1 MRPPKEDNFR
11 RETRP
16 RIVRVAAAQT
26 RVARFGNT
34 KVRKVTLIKVA
45 IDRPTATGGQAEGLK
60 MPKPRV
66 LTLRD
71 YLGMLRR
78 RWYLLVLPA
87 LLGLTVGY
95 ALIQIL
101 PKRYTSQSLILVER
115 QQVPHDFVTP
125 VITDDLNAR
134 IANIEEQ
141 TLSRTRLQ
149 PLIERYGLFKKD
161 AAGKSMDD
169 LVLLTQKAVTLTPV
183 EPVVKT
189 KEQIVPGFYLAVTL
203 DDPRI
208 AQQVCADIS
217 SMFIDEDIRQ
227 RQRSAEGTTSFLQTQ
242 LDDAKRKLDEQDSIL
257 ASFERKYMGM
267 LPDEE
272 KTNLGMLG
280 TLNTQLQAVTDNL
293 NRATEDK
300 AYMESLLA
308 QQLQALKLTTDMNGG
323 HLSSQGSDPLAD
335 QLVKLQAQLTDLQAR
350 YTDQYPDVIK
360 VRAEIA
366 DLQKKIPAAPDAS
379 ADKGAAGSDA
389 ATVLEPPEI
398 QKLRGQVRSLEQAV
412 KTDTQEQ
419 EQLKAA
425 IKSYESRLQLSPA
438 VEEEY
443 KKITRDHE
451 TALKFYNDL
460 LAKRDESAMATELE
474 RRQEGEQLRVMDPAN
489 LPDQPS
495 FPKFTQF
502 VGGSLGAGLALG
514 LALVLGMGSSDK
526 RIRTGRDVQFYLGT
540 APFALIPSVET
551 SALRGPAGPNGT
563 RTTAGPET
571 LIGSRA

>member
-1 MRPPKEDNFR
+1 M
-11 RETRP
+11 
-16 RIVRVAAAQT
+16 A
-26 RVARFGNT
+26 
-34 KVRKVTLIKVA
+34 
-45 IDRPTATGGQAEGLK
+45 
-60 MPKPRV
+60 KPRV
-66 LTLRD
+66 LTPQD

-78 RWYLLVLPA
+78 RWKLIVLPA
-87 LLGLTVGY
+87 VAGLTIGY
-95 ALIQIL
+95 GLIRIL

-115 QQVPHDFVTP
+115 QQVPHSFVEP

-149 PLIERYGLFKKD
+149 PLIERYGLFKND

-183 EPVVKT
+183 EPMVKT

-203 DDPRI
+203 EDPRI

-242 LDDAKRKLDEQDSIL
+242 LDDAKRKLDEQDGIL
-257 ASFERKYMGM
+257 ANFERKYMGM

-280 TLNTQLQAVTDNL
+280 TLNTQLQALTDNL
-293 NRATEDK
+293 NRATQDK

-308 QQLQALKLTTDMNGG
+308 QQLQAWKLTTEMEGG
-323 HLSSQGSDPLAD
+323 QASSQGSDPVAD
-335 QLVKLQAQLTDLQAR
+335 RLTKLQAELTSLQAH
-350 YTDQYPDVIK
+350 YTDEYPDVVK
-360 VRAEIA
+360 VKAEIA
-366 DLQKKIPAAPDAS
+366 DLKKQISAATDPSSGNGAKDAS
-379 ADKGAAGSDA
+379 TGSA
-389 ATVLEPPEI
+389 LEPPEI
-398 QKLRGQVRSLEQAV
+398 QKLRGQLRSLEQAV

-460 LAKRDESAMATELE
+460 LGKRDESQMATELE

-495 FPKFTQF
+495 FPKLTTFL
-502 VGGSLGAGLALG
+502 GGGFGAGLALG
-514 LALVLGMGSSDK
+514 LALVLGLGTADK
-526 RIRTGRDVQFYLGT
+526 RIRTTRDVQFYLGT
-540 APFALIPSVET
+540 TAFALIPSIEITAT
-551 SALRGPAGPNGT
+551 SLMGRNGT
-563 RTTAGPET
+563 KKTESPKK
-571 LIGSRA
+571 LIEA

>member
-1 MRPPKEDNFR
+1 
-11 RETRP
+11 
-16 RIVRVAAAQT
+16 
-26 RVARFGNT
+26 
-34 KVRKVTLIKVA
+34 
-45 IDRPTATGGQAEGLK
+45 

-66 LTLRD
+66 LTLQD

-78 RWYLLVLPA
+78 KWYLIVLPA
-87 LLGLTVGY
+87 LAGLTIGY
-95 ALIQIL
+95 ALIRIL

-115 QQVPHDFVTP
+115 QQVPHDFVEP

-149 PLIERYGLFKKD
+149 PLIERYGLFKND

-169 LVLLTQKAVTLTPV
+169 LVLMTQKAVTLTPV

-203 DDPRI
+203 EDPRI

-257 ASFERKYMGM
+257 ANFERKYMGM

-280 TLNTQLQAVTDNL
+280 TLNTQLQAVTDSL
-293 NRATEDK
+293 NRATENK

-308 QQLQALKLTTDMNGG
+308 QQLQAWKLTTEMEGG

-335 QLVKLQAQLTDLQAR
+335 QLVKLQAQLRDLQAR

-360 VRAEIA
+360 VKAEIA
-366 DLQKKIPAAPDAS
+366 DLQKKMPATADPS
-379 ADKGAAGSDA
+379 GDKGAQDA
-389 ATVLEPPEI
+389 NATGAIEPPEI
-398 QKLRGQVRSLEQAV
+398 QKLRGQLRSLEQAV
-412 KTDTQEQ
+412 KAGTQEQ
-419 EQLKAA
+419 QQLKAA
-425 IKSYESRLQLSPA
+425 IQSYESRLQLSPA
-438 VEEEY
+438 VEEDY
-443 KKITRDHE
+443 KKITRDHD

-460 LAKRDESAMATELE
+460 LAKRDESQMATELE

-495 FPKFTQF
+495 SPKLTTFL
-502 VGGSLGAGLALG
+502 GGGFGGGLALG
-514 LALVLGMGSSDK
+514 LALVLGLGTSDK
-526 RIRTGRDVQFYLGT
+526 RIRTARDIQFYLGT
-540 APFALIPSVET
+540 TVFALIPSIEISAT
-551 SALRGPAGPNGT
+551 SRLTQPNGT
-563 RTTAGPET
+563 GKTGSPKK
-571 LIGSRA
+571 LIQALELTEGKV